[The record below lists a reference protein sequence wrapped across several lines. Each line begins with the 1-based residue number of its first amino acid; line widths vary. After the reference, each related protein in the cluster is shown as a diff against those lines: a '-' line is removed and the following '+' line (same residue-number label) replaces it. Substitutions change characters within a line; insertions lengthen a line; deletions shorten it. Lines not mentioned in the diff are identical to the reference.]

1 MANGNNL
8 IPQNKRTKE
17 EQREIARK
25 GGIASGKARREKKT
39 IQKLLSDYLNEDISK
54 NPKLVKLAQQLG
66 LSGQDSIKSLLVI
79 STVMRTIQKGG
90 VIEIEKVAQLLG
102 EQIESDEE
110 EKQKQKDFLTAIEK
124 AVKDED

>member
-39 IQKLLSDYLNEDISK
+39 IQKILNDYLNEDIEK
-54 NPKLVKLAQQLG
+54 NPKLIKVAQQIG
-66 LSGQDSIKSLLVI
+66 LTEKDSIKSLLVI
-79 STVMRTIQKGG
+79 STVMRAIQNGG
-90 VIEIEKVAQLLG
+90 IVDIEKVALLLG

-110 EKQKQKDFLTAIEK
+110 EKQKQQDFLSAIEK
-124 AVKDED
+124 AVTNDD

>member
-8 IPQNKRTKE
+8 VPQNKRTKE

-90 VIEIEKVAQLLG
+90 VVEIEKVAQLLG

-110 EKQKQKDFLTAIEK
+110 EKQKQQDFLSAIEK